1 MGDNSCQEVFYIFVM
16 FGMRMAAIDSWV
28 GILGLPNCVIIISL
42 KKPLYSILMVSLHSY
57 RELTKTIITK

>member
-1 MGDNSCQEVFYIFVM
+1 MM

-42 KKPLYSILMVSLHSY
+42 KKPLYSILMVSLYSY
-57 RELTKTIITK
+57 IELTKTIITK